1 MANKKLMN
9 LHEALEYFENLDVFL
24 EDDLSDDEDF
34 MSRGRVIILP
44 LNNEGDRATDD
55 EDPGDENELLPD
67 NLNRIF
73 N

>member
-1 MANKKLMN
+1 
-9 LHEALEYFENLDVFL
+9 
-24 EDDLSDDEDF
+24 